1 MNTLKALTKANLLII
16 AILLS
21 NFSYAQ
27 IDLNSMEKDLTFLA
41 SDELK
46 GRASFTPEIDLAAN
60 YIAKRFQSIG
70 LTPFNQLS
78 TPNTDNHSITPQDFL
93 QTFSVHHISPEDIFV
108 EINGQSYRQPHIAI
122 ATNQAEFHW
131 QSLEN
136 IQVTKVHKRKDLFT
150 TLSTLNVQGGQ
161 HLVLVHPEHKHLFKQ
176 YRSFFKKG
184 SYRLT
189 IKEPATIVMV
199 YSQAKDINTINIRA
213 KNTIQNRSLS
223 NVVAVMPGTT
233 KADEFIIFSAHYDH
247 LGVKPGR
254 HSPDH
259 DVIFNGAD
267 DDASGTTAVIQL
279 AEHFAK
285 YNANVKGD
293 IKENPQN
300 LNQNQRTIIFAAFTA
315 EEIGGFGSQYFAQHL
330 PADKIKAMINIEM
343 IGKPSKFGEG
353 TFWMTGY
360 ERSDLALLMNETLK
374 NSPDKQ
380 FSTARVYADP
390 YLKQQ
395 LFYRSDNATLA
406 RLGVPAHS
414 FSSTQLDRD
423 RHYHKVSDEVE
434 SLTLSSMAKI
444 INTLAIA
451 SQDLVNG
458 SKTPSRVDTSQVT
471 PTGKVY

>member
-1 MNTLKALTKANLLII
+1 MTTLKALAKANLLIV

-27 IDLNSMEKDLTFLA
+27 IDLNSMEQDLTFLA

-46 GRASFTPEIDLAAN
+46 GRASFTKEIDLAAN
-60 YIAKRFQSIG
+60 YIAERFQSIG
-70 LTPFNQLS
+70 LTPINQLS
-78 TPNTDNHSITPQDFL
+78 TSNTDNRSITPQDFL

-199 YSQAKDINTINIRA
+199 YSQVKDINTINIHA
-213 KNTIQNRSLS
+213 KNNIQSRSLS

-247 LGVKPGR
+247 LGVKPDR
-254 HSPDH
+254 HSPAQ

-279 AEHFAK
+279 AEYFAK
-285 YNANVKGD
+285 NNASYNDD
-293 IKENPQN
+293 IEEKPQN
-300 LNQNQRTIIFAAFTA
+300 KNKRTVIFAAFTA

-343 IGKPSKFGEG
+343 IGKPSKFGAG

-360 ERSDLALLMNETLK
+360 ERSDLSLLMNETLK
-374 NSPDKQ
+374 NSPDEQ

-434 SLTLSSMAKI
+434 SLTLSSMAKV